1 MCKCVIILFDKT
13 NYSSYLKA
21 QKFIQ
26 IITSLKPT
34 ATPLHIEFLMNKT
47 ELQNENEIQDE
58 EVQNYIIHQTPS
70 YIKSNTSVTYYQIS
84 AITKHNFQKLINTL
98 HSIYINA
105 HSINKTYSNAFPQS
119 VISFPSNDD
128 NNNNNNTSYNSN
140 NIYKIILLGDTTVGK
155 TSFYHRFFL
164 NEFTP
169 NFTSTIGINESSK
182 LICIKNKVFKIQIWD
197 TAGQERFR
205 SIPKK
210 YYSKADGIILI
221 YDTTKDETFDNIAL
235 WTKDIDEGVDDDSLK
250 MYLVGNKIDL
260 IGEKVISA
268 DNGRKVANE
277 KGMKFVEVSCKWD
290 LNINE
295 VIYDILV
302 DIYKENNGGRISNSI
317 YVKDN
322 NANDDE
328 NKKCCG

>member
-26 IITSLKPT
+26 IITSLKPHE
-34 ATPLHIEFLMNKT
+34 TPLHIEFLMNKT

-58 EVQNYIIHQTPS
+58 EVQNYIIQQTPL
-70 YIKSNTSVTYYQIS
+70 YIKSNITLTYYQIS
-84 AITKHNFQKLINTL
+84 AITKHNFQKLQNTL
-98 HSIYINA
+98 HSIYMQSQS
-105 HSINKTYSNAFPQS
+105 HSHMFPQNI
-119 VISFPSNDD
+119 ISFPSTTTTND
-128 NNNNNNTSYNSN
+128 NVYCSSN

-155 TSFYHRFFL
+155 TSFYHRFFS

-182 LICIKNKVFKIQIWD
+182 IICIKNTIFKIQIWD

-235 WTKDIDEGVDDDSLK
+235 WTKDIDEGVDDDDTLK

-260 IGEKVISA
+260 IG
-268 DNGRKVANE
+268 
-277 KGMKFVEVSCKWD
+277 
-290 LNINE
+290 
-295 VIYDILV
+295 
-302 DIYKENNGGRISNSI
+302 GGEI
-317 YVKDN
+317 
-322 NANDDE
+322 
-328 NKKCCG
+328 

>member
-26 IITSLKPT
+26 IITSLKPNE
-34 ATPLHIEFLMNKT
+34 TPLHIEFLMNKT

-58 EVQNYIIHQTPS
+58 EVQNYIIQQTPL
-70 YIKSNTSVTYYQIS
+70 YIKSNITLTYYQIS
-84 AITKHNFQKLINTL
+84 AITKNNFQKLQNTL
-98 HSIYINA
+98 HSIYMQSQS
-105 HSINKTYSNAFPQS
+105 HSHMFPQNI
-119 VISFPSNDD
+119 ISFPSTTITND
-128 NNNNNNTSYNSN
+128 NVNCSSN

-182 LICIKNKVFKIQIWD
+182 VICIKNTIFKIQIWD

-235 WTKDIDEGVDDDSLK
+235 WTKDIDEGVDDDDTLK

-277 KGMKFVEVSCKWD
+277 KGMKFVEVSCKWN

-295 VIYDILV
+295 VIYDILI

-317 YVKDN
+317 YMKDN
-322 NANDDE
+322 NTKDND

>member
-21 QKFIQ
+21 QKFSQ
-26 IITSLKPT
+26 IITSLKPYE
-34 ATPLHIEFLMNKT
+34 TPLHIEFLMNKT

-58 EVQNYIIHQTPS
+58 EVQNYIIQQTPS
-70 YIKSNTSVTYYQIS
+70 YIKSNITLTYYQIS
-84 AITKHNFQKLINTL
+84 AITKHNFQKLQNTL
-98 HSIYINA
+98 HSIYMQS
-105 HSINKTYSNAFPQS
+105 HSHSHMFPQNI
-119 VISFPSNDD
+119 ISFPSTTTTND
-128 NNNNNNTSYNSN
+128 NNVNCSSN
-140 NIYKIILLGDTTVGK
+140 NVYKIILLGDTTVGK
-155 TSFYHRFFL
+155 TSFYHRFFS

-169 NFTSTIGINESSK
+169 NFTSTIGVNESSK
-182 LICIKNKVFKIQIWD
+182 IICIKNKIFKIQIWD

-221 YDTTKDETFDNIAL
+221 YDTTKDDTFDNIAL
-235 WTKDIDEGVDDDSLK
+235 WTKDIDEGVDDDNILK

-277 KGMKFVEVSCKWD
+277 KGMKFVEVSCKWN

-295 VIYDILV
+295 VIYDILI

-317 YVKDN
+317 CMKDN
-322 NANDDE
+322 NNKEND